1 MAGPGRELELRREL
15 AAKCRS
21 CGTCHSVCPVFA
33 ELGIESSAA
42 RGKVA
47 LVKAIL
53 DGELDISRAF
63 DDRLQLCLNCKAC
76 VASCPNEVQVDDLVL
91 AARSG
96 LVEAGRLPFVKR
108 LAFRVLLRRGRLL
121 PPFGRLASFMQRVL
135 LRGLPENS
143 VYRKLMPIVGMD
155 RDRVLPECAPVALTR
170 SIPELVRAADEPVSG
185 RTGIGKDA
193 DGHRRDA
200 RNARAGRRIGFFV
213 GCATNL
219 IYPETGRAVVR
230 TLTGAG
236 FDVVIPRGQVCC
248 GTPVFNSG
256 DYVTARELA
265 RKNIAVFGKA
275 NVEAVVVCCASGGLA
290 LKREYEETLGIEGGF
305 GIPVYDFAEFL
316 AKEGVIGS
324 GGESADS
331 RGRTASDATAD
342 ADTREVAPCDF
353 GGGLRV
359 TYHEPCHLVR
369 GQGITEEPRALIR
382 SLPWVEFVEMRDSDR
397 CCGGGGSFTFMH
409 YDVASLIGERKA
421 ECIRETGAD
430 VVVTECP
437 SCVMQL
443 RDMVARYGVDVDVMA
458 LADLLALDDTWTA
471 GTQSAPDS
479 TAAGT
484 AG

>member
-33 ELGIESSAA
+33 ELRIESSAA

-53 DGELDISRAF
+53 DGEVDATKTF

-76 VASCPNEVQVDDLVL
+76 VANCPNGVQVDDLVL

-108 LAFRVLLRRGRLL
+108 VAFRFLLRRGRLL
-121 PPFGRLASFMQRVL
+121 PPFGRFGSFIQRVL
-135 LRGLPENS
+135 LRGLPQNS
-143 VYRKLMPIVGMD
+143 VYRKLFPLVGMD
-155 RDRVLPECAPVALTR
+155 PDRVLPEFAPRALTR
-170 SIPELVRAADEPVSG
+170 SMPELVRA
-185 RTGIGKDA
+185 I
-193 DGHRRDA
+193 DGSPRRES
-200 RNARAGRRIGFFV
+200 AGGGTRRIGFFV

-219 IYPETGRAVVR
+219 IYPETGRAIVR
-230 TLTGAG
+230 TLSRAG
-236 FDVVIPRGQVCC
+236 FDVVIPRRQVCC

-256 DYVTARELA
+256 DYMTARDLA
-265 RKNIAVFGKA
+265 RKNIDVFRKA
-275 NVEAVVVCCASGGLA
+275 DVEAVIVCCASGGLA

-305 GIPVYDFAEFL
+305 GIPVFDFSEFL
-316 AKEGVIGS
+316 AKEGML
-324 GGESADS
+324 GGRRDM
-331 RGRTASDATAD
+331 
-342 ADTREVAPCDF
+342 APVT
-353 GGGLRV
+353 GGLRV

-369 GQGITEEPRALIR
+369 GQGITREPRELIR

-421 ECIRETGAD
+421 ECIRETEAD
-430 VVVTECP
+430 IVVTECP

-443 RDMVARYGVDVDVMA
+443 RDMVVRYGIDIEVMA
-458 LADLLALDDTWTA
+458 LADLLALDDTSAA
-471 GTQSAPDS
+471 GTQSASLRS
-479 TAAGT
+479 TSTPSA
-484 AG
+484 

>member
-1 MAGPGRELELRREL
+1 MAGPGRELERRREL
-15 AAKCRS
+15 ASKCRS

-33 ELGIESSAA
+33 EVRVESSAA

-53 DGELDISRAF
+53 DGDVDPSRTF

-76 VASCPNEVQVDDLVL
+76 VANCPNGVQVDDLVL

-108 LAFRVLLRRGRLL
+108 VAFRFLLRRGRLL
-121 PPFGRLASFMQRVL
+121 PPFGRLGSFFQRVL

-143 VYRKLMPIVGMD
+143 VYRRLLPIVGMD
-155 RDRVLPECAPVALTR
+155 RDRVLPEFAPRALTR
-170 SIPELVRAADEPVSG
+170 SVPEHNPAAGGSPARLDGEG
-185 RTGIGKDA
+185 RT
-193 DGHRRDA
+193 
-200 RNARAGRRIGFFV
+200 RRIGFFV

-219 IYPETGRAVVR
+219 IYPETGRAIVR
-230 TLTGAG
+230 TLTRAG
-236 FDVVIPRGQVCC
+236 FDVIVPRRQVCC

-265 RKNIAVFGKA
+265 RKNIQVFGRA
-275 NVEAVVVCCASGGLA
+275 DVEAVIVCCASGGLA
-290 LKREYEETLGIEGGF
+290 LKREYDETLGIDGGF
-305 GIPVYDFAEFL
+305 GIPVYDFSEFL
-316 AKEGVIGS
+316 AREGLLGLRDANGPRSDDVPVD
-324 GGESADS
+324 AD
-331 RGRTASDATAD
+331 AEKAD
-342 ADTREVAPCDF
+342 ADASTTAGVR
-353 GGGLRV
+353 GRLRV

-369 GQGITEEPRALIR
+369 GQGITEEPRELIR

-409 YDVASLIGERKA
+409 YDVASLVGERKA
-421 ECIRETGAD
+421 ECIRETDAD

-443 RDMVARYGVDVDVMA
+443 RDMVARYGIDVEVIA
-458 LADLLALDDTWTA
+458 LADLLALHDKIA
-471 GTQSAPDS
+471 EGS
-479 TAAGT
+479 AAGT
-484 AG
+484 TPARSEHAGARE

>member
-1 MAGPGRELELRREL
+1 MAGPGRELELRGEL

-33 ELGIESSAA
+33 ELKIESSAA

-47 LVKAIL
+47 LVKAIIA
-53 DGELDISRAF
+53 GEVDATKTF

-76 VASCPNEVQVDDLVL
+76 VANCPNGVQVDDLVL

-96 LVEAGRLPFVKR
+96 LVEAGRLPFIKR
-108 LAFRVLLRRGRLL
+108 LAFRFLLRRGRLL
-121 PPFGRLASFMQRVL
+121 PPFGRFGSFIQRVL
-135 LRGLPENS
+135 FRGLPQNS
-143 VYRKLMPIVGMD
+143 VYRKLFPIVGMD
-155 RDRVLPECAPVALTR
+155 RDRVLPEFAPVALTR
-170 SIPELVRAADEPVSG
+170 SLPELVRASDASG
-185 RTGIGKDA
+185 EA
-193 DGHRRDA
+193 
-200 RNARAGRRIGFFV
+200 RRIGFFV

-219 IYPETGRAVVR
+219 VYPETGRAIVR
-230 TLTGAG
+230 TLSRAG
-236 FDVVIPRGQVCC
+236 FDVVIPRRQVCC

-265 RKNIAVFGKA
+265 RKNIDVFTKA
-275 NVEAVVVCCASGGLA
+275 DVEAVIVCCASGGLA

-305 GIPVYDFAEFL
+305 GIPVFDFAEFL
-316 AKEGVIGS
+316 AKEGLLDGRRDAADGGAS
-324 GGESADS
+324 GRDD
-331 RGRTASDATAD
+331 TVAS
-342 ADTREVAPCDF
+342 PS

-369 GQGITEEPRALIR
+369 GQGITDEPRELIR

-421 ECIRETGAD
+421 ECIRETKAD
-430 VVVTECP
+430 IVVTECP

-443 RDMVARYGVDVDVMA
+443 RDMVFRYGIDIEVMA
-458 LADLLALDDTWTA
+458 LADLLALDDT
-471 GTQSAPDS
+471 S
-479 TAAGT
+479 AAGT
-484 AG
+484 RPATLRSTSTPSA

>member
-33 ELGIESSAA
+33 ELGVESSAA

-53 DGELDISRAF
+53 DGEIDISKTF

-76 VASCPNEVQVDDLVL
+76 VASCPNGVQVDDLVL

-108 LAFRVLLRRGRLL
+108 IAFRFLLRRGRLL
-121 PPFGRLASFMQRVL
+121 PPFGRLGSFFQRVL

-143 VYRKLMPIVGMD
+143 VYRRLLPIVGMD
-155 RDRVLPECAPVALTR
+155 RDRVLPEFAPVALTR
-170 SIPELVRAADEPVSG
+170 SVPELVRAERGS
-185 RTGIGKDA
+185 
-193 DGHRRDA
+193 
-200 RNARAGRRIGFFV
+200 ARAAGDTKAADRAARRIGFFV

-219 IYPETGRAVVR
+219 VYPETGRAIVR
-230 TLTGAG
+230 TLSQAG
-236 FDVVIPRGQVCC
+236 FDVVIPKAQVCC

-265 RKNIAVFGKA
+265 RKNIEVFRRA
-275 NVEAVVVCCASGGLA
+275 SVEAVVVCCASGGLA
-290 LKREYEETLGIEGGF
+290 LKREYKETLGIEGGF
-305 GIPVYDFAEFL
+305 GVPVFDFAEFL
-316 AKEGVIGS
+316 AKEGVLAGRRDAPGRGEAAGRGERAVRGAS
-324 GGESADS
+324 GGDDA
-331 RGRTASDATAD
+331 DATPPD
-342 ADTREVAPCDF
+342 GR
-353 GGGLRV
+353 LRV

-369 GQGITEEPRALIR
+369 GQGITDEPRELIR

-443 RDMVARYGVDVDVMA
+443 RDMMHRYGLDVDVMA
-458 LADLLALDDTWTA
+458 LADLLALDDT
-471 GTQSAPDS
+471 P
-479 TAAGT
+479 
-484 AG
+484 

>member
-33 ELGIESSAA
+33 ELKIESSAA

-53 DGELDISRAF
+53 AGEVDATKTF

-76 VASCPNEVQVDDLVL
+76 VANCPNEVQVDDLVL

-108 LAFRVLLRRGRLL
+108 IAFRFLLRRGRLL
-121 PPFGRLASFMQRVL
+121 PPFGRFGSFIQRVL
-135 LRGLPENS
+135 LRGLPGNS
-143 VYRKLMPIVGMD
+143 VYRRLLPIVRMD
-155 RDRVLPECAPVALTR
+155 RDRVFPEFAPVALTR
-170 SIPELVRAADEPVSG
+170 SMPELVRAIGSDGSG
-185 RTGIGKDA
+185 ARTSA
-193 DGHRRDA
+193 
-200 RNARAGRRIGFFV
+200 AGFAPRRIGFFV

-219 IYPETGRAVVR
+219 VYPETGRAIVR
-230 TLTGAG
+230 TLSRAG
-236 FDVVIPRGQVCC
+236 FDVVIPRRQVCC

-265 RKNIAVFGKA
+265 RKNIEVFKNA
-275 NVEAVVVCCASGGLA
+275 NVEAVIVCCASGGLA

-305 GIPVYDFAEFL
+305 GIPVFDFTEFL
-316 AKEGVIGS
+316 SREGVLADRRGVE
-324 GGESADS
+324 GDAPGDDSAD
-331 RGRTASDATAD
+331 ATPA
-342 ADTREVAPCDF
+342 

-369 GQGITEEPRALIR
+369 GQGITEEPRELIR

-421 ECIRETGAD
+421 ECIRETEAD
-430 VVVTECP
+430 IVVTECP

-443 RDMVARYGVDVDVMA
+443 RDMVVRYGIDVEVIA
-458 LADLLALDDTWTA
+458 LADLLALDDTSDA
-471 GTQSAPDS
+471 GTQSATLRS
-479 TAAGT
+479 TSAPSA
-484 AG
+484 